1 MPRVFDKISMRNDT
15 IAWDFNRYQ
24 PDIVTICLGQN
35 DGVQDSAAFCTNYV
49 NFLKKVRGYYPKTK
63 FLLLSSP
70 MADKRLREFL
80 RSSLQSVINTLQAGG
95 DQQVRMHV
103 FEKSYTGGC
112 DYHPSTDEHAVIA
125 AELSG
130 VIRAWMKW

>member
-1 MPRVFDKISMRNDT
+1 
-15 IAWDFNRYQ
+15 
-24 PDIVTICLGQN
+24 
-35 DGVQDSAAFCTNYV
+35 
-49 NFLKKVRGYYPKTK
+49 
-63 FLLLSSP
+63 

-112 DYHPSTDEHAVIA
+112 DYHPSVAEHALIA
-125 AELSG
+125 DELSE
-130 VIRAWMKW
+130 VIRKWMKW